1 MALQFRVPSLQGF
14 ARVAIDDARIDHA
27 ASPVA
32 RTLLRRPM

>member
-1 MALQFRVPSLQGF
+1 MTLQFRVPSLQGA
-14 ARVAIDDARIDHA
+14 ARIAIDDARIDHA